1 MRRFKPPEQ
10 PITPEEALQYAV
22 RALSARA
29 LTESELERKLKQ
41 RLATPET
48 IAVTLER
55 LRQHKF
61 VNDAAIAQRAAHDTS
76 LGKFGVK
83 RKLLARGLNQHLV
96 EEALQTRDPELDLQA
111 ALETLERHSSKIK
124 GERGKA
130 RAIGLLMRRG
140 FAGDVVMKALQLR
153 GEDTDWLEDGL

>member
-1 MRRFKPPEQ
+1 MRRFKPPEK
-10 PITPEEALQYAV
+10 PFTPEEALQYAV

-48 IAVTLER
+48 IAATLER
-55 LRQHKF
+55 LREHKF
-61 VNDAAIAQRAAHDTS
+61 VNDAAIAERGANDTS
-76 LGKFGVK
+76 LGKFGIK
-83 RKLLARGLNQHLV
+83 RKLMARGVNQHLV

-111 ALETLERHSSKIK
+111 ALEVLERHSNKIK

-140 FAGDVVMKALQLR
+140 FAGDVVTKALQLR
-153 GEDTDWLEDGL
+153 GEEVDWLEED